1 MTHASAADTD
11 WVRHGAGQD
20 GLDRLEAF
28 FHGEAYT
35 PHRHDTYAIG
45 STLSGVQSF
54 TYRSS
59 LRHSLAGHTVVL
71 HPDEPHDGHAGTD
84 AGFRYRILYLAP
96 ARLQEMLGG
105 VALPFVPGGVSTDP
119 RLARATRAL
128 LAQLAAPLDAL
139 EQDDGLLELATA
151 LQLAAGSTPRPVRG
165 DYRAALVAREL
176 MDDRLDSVV
185 TLDELAE
192 AAGRDRWSLSRDF
205 RASFGTSPY
214 RYLTLRRLDL
224 ARRLMLAGQPLADC
238 AAHAGFAD
246 QSHLTRQFAKAF
258 GVTPAR
264 WLRMSGRRLPG
275 RTETT

>member
-1 MTHASAADTD
+1 MTDAPAADTD
-11 WVRHGAGQD
+11 WVRHGAGHD

-54 TYRSS
+54 TYRSA

-71 HPDEPHDGHAGTD
+71 HPDELHDGHAGTD
-84 AGFRYRILYLAP
+84 AGFRYRMLYLAP

-139 EQDDGLLELATA
+139 EQDDGLFELATA
-151 LQLAAGSTPRPVRG
+151 LQLATGSSPRPVRG
-165 DYRAALVAREL
+165 DYRAARIAREF
-176 MDDRLDSVV
+176 MDDRLDSDI
-185 TLDELAE
+185 TLEELGA

-224 ARRLMLAGQPLADC
+224 ARRLMLAGQTLADC
-238 AAHAGFAD
+238 AAHAGFSD

-264 WLRMSGRRLPG
+264 WLRMSGEPG
-275 RTETT
+275 SN

>member
-1 MTHASAADTD
+1 MTHVPAADTD

-45 STLSGVQSF
+45 TTLAGVQSF
-54 TYRSS
+54 TYRAS

-71 HPDEPHDGHAGTD
+71 HPDELHDGHAGTD
-84 AGFRYRILYLAP
+84 AGFRYRMLYLAP

-105 VALPFVPGGVSTDP
+105 VALPFVAGGVSTDP

-139 EQDDGLLELATA
+139 EQDDGLLTLATA
-151 LQLAAGSTPRPVRG
+151 LQLAAGSSPRRLRG
-165 DYRAALVAREL
+165 DYRAAQVAREY
-176 MDDRLDSVV
+176 MDDRLDGVV
-185 TLDELAE
+185 TLDELARV
-192 AAGRDRWSLSRDF
+192 AGRDRWSLSRDF
-205 RASFGTSPY
+205 RASYGTSPY

-224 ARRLMLAGQPLADC
+224 ARRLMLAGQSLADC
-238 AAHAGFAD
+238 AVHAGFAD
-246 QSHLTRQFAKAF
+246 QSHLTRQFAQAF

-264 WLRMSGRRLPG
+264 WLRMSGKAG
-275 RTETT
+275 QGQG

>member
-1 MTHASAADTD
+1 MTHAPAADTD

-28 FHGEAYT
+28 FHGEAYA

-45 STLSGVQSF
+45 TTLAGVQSF
-54 TYRSS
+54 TYRAS

-71 HPDEPHDGHAGTD
+71 HPDERHDGHAGTD
-84 AGFRYRILYLAP
+84 EGFRYRVLYLAP

-105 VALPFVPGGVSTDP
+105 VALPFIAGGVSTDP
-119 RLARATRAL
+119 HLSRATRAL
-128 LAQLAAPLDAL
+128 LEQLAAPLDPL

-151 LQLAAGSTPRPVRG
+151 LQRAAGGAWPPRLRG
-165 DYRAALVAREL
+165 DYRAASIAREL
-176 MDDRLDSVV
+176 MHERLDGVV
-185 TLDELAE
+185 TLDELAA

-214 RYLTLRRLDL
+214 RYLTLRRLEL

-238 AAHAGFAD
+238 AANAGFAD

-258 GVTPAR
+258 GITPAR
-264 WLRMSGRRLPG
+264 WLRMSGA
-275 RTETT
+275 T

>member
-1 MTHASAADTD
+1 MTAVPAAATD
-11 WVRHGAGQD
+11 WVRHGAGDD
-20 GLDRLEAF
+20 GLERLEAF

-45 STLSGVQSF
+45 STLAGVQSF
-54 TYRSS
+54 TYRAS

-71 HPDEPHDGHAGTD
+71 HPDEVHDGHAGTD
-84 AGFRYRILYLAP
+84 EGFRYRMLYLSP
-96 ARLQEMLGG
+96 ARLQQMLGG

-119 RLARATRAL
+119 RLARATRTL
-128 LAQLAAPLDAL
+128 LARLASPLEAL

-151 LQLAAGSTPRPVRG
+151 LQLASGVSPRPLRG
-165 DYRAALVAREL
+165 DYRAACVARDYL
-176 MDDRLDSVV
+176 HARLDGAV
-185 TLDELAE
+185 TLDDLAA
-192 AAGRDRWSLSRDF
+192 AAGRDRWSVSRDF

-238 AAHAGFAD
+238 AVQAGFSD

-264 WLRMSGRRLPG
+264 WLRMTGLPA
-275 RTETT
+275 RQH